1 MSAPVDAIAA
11 APAAAAAAAA
21 PAATVTP
28 AAARAAAREAEI
40 LALNAA
46 AKADIEAIGQPQ
58 AKDVSPRDIVSPIN
72 EALLPSGGSTK
83 VDTPW
88 DGATSTFTIHQR
100 NVTYT
105 VSYDDYA
112 LIYDQYYDPD
122 LYDAVYIMYGT
133 FPTLIMYRTSYL
145 STSSSTR
152 VHYYS
157 SLF

>member
-1 MSAPVDAIAA
+1 MSWTECSCITFFIPAP
-11 APAAAAAAAA
+11 
-21 PAATVTP
+21 
-28 AAARAAAREAEI
+28 
-40 LALNAA
+40 LNC
-46 AKADIEAIGQPQ
+46 
-58 AKDVSPRDIVSPIN
+58 
-72 EALLPSGGSTK
+72 EALSVRRLMF
-83 VDTPW
+83 VDRLQ
-88 DGATSTFTIHQR
+88 S
-100 NVTYT
+100 VTYT

-122 LYDAVYIMYGT
+122 LYDAVCVMHGT